1 MKNKSLLHAG
11 KEERKSLH
19 KGTKKNEEMLTGLL
33 TAFAKKNLL
42 KHDVE
47 DNMEGTRRRGRRHKQ
62 LMNKLKEKIR
72 Y

>member
-1 MKNKSLLHAG
+1 MQARRKG
-11 KEERKSLH
+11 KVYTKVQ
-19 KGTKKNEEMLTGLL
+19 KKNEEMLSGLL